1 MSTARHASNRVTGHG
16 RASPRRQRGSVVVM
30 AAVWILLSMVILG
43 SIDIGN
49 VFFTRRDMQRV
60 ADLAALAAVQKLDD
74 TCANV
79 TSVATS
85 NASTNGFTLGGS
97 GNATLTADCGY
108 WAPSA
113 TGTASTFYSSK
124 TTVPLATQL
133 NAVRV
138 TVSKT
143 LPYFFFGPTRTVTAT
158 STAKATNIDTF
169 SIGATLAA
177 VGGVGCS
184 GVPSGNPGLVNALL
198 SALLQGQGGTPL
210 NLNLVSYQG
219 LACANVKLGD
229 IAVALQSLSVGNGTI
244 GGLVNAKASVGTLLN
259 AMVAAV
265 GKTSTLSTTLQ
276 TSATGALTNLLGLNL
291 LSNTAINVASL
302 TGQGATSLL
311 TLGLANA
318 QAAADATVNV
328 LDLVMA
334 MAQISQ
340 AGKPGV
346 VIGANV
352 PLTLPNGNS
361 VSIVQLQAQVISPPT
376 IAVGEGGKDAN
387 GAWRTVATNAQI
399 GLYLVVN
406 LGVNPLPVVV
416 SANVY
421 LPLYIQLGA
430 GSATLLS
437 TNCLTSPNSATISAQ
452 PSVANLCI
460 GQPPLTAGN
469 LLNLPANYSC
479 TSPAKV
485 LDVLVL
491 LGAVEVSATVSNVSV
506 NLAGNA
512 ATNTFYGR
520 GGSDPSYYWTTNTN
534 ALGSAVNNALAGL
547 KNAQITPTV
556 SVLFGLV
563 SVTITPDFLSSLLSV
578 LTTVLSPL
586 LTALDGIID
595 PLLDLLGVQLGAA
608 TVHQMSLTCGIAQTV
623 SN

>member
-1 MSTARHASNRVTGHG
+1 MIAARHSSHRLTARGHA
-16 RASPRRQRGSVVVM
+16 APRRQRGAVVVM
-30 AAVWILLSMVILG
+30 ASVWILLAMVILG
-43 SIDIGN
+43 SVDIGN
-49 VFFTRRDMQRV
+49 VFLARRDMQRV
-60 ADLAALAAVQKLDD
+60 ADLAALAAVQRLDD

-79 TSVATS
+79 TSVATN
-85 NASTNGFTLGGS
+85 NASKNGFSVGGATTLS
-97 GNATLTADCGY
+97 ADCGY
-108 WAPSA
+108 WAPTA
-113 TGTASTFYSSK
+113 TGTSSTFYTSK
-124 TTVPLATQL
+124 TSIPKLTQL

-138 TVSKT
+138 TISKVM
-143 LPYFFFGPTRTVTAT
+143 PYFFFGPTRTVTAT

-184 GVPSGNPGLVNALL
+184 GVPTGNPGLVNALL
-198 SALLQGQGGTPL
+198 GALLQGQSGTPL
-210 NLNLVSYQG
+210 TLNLASYQG

-229 IAVALQSLSVGNGTI
+229 IAVALQSLSVGNGTM
-244 GGLVNAKASVGTLLN
+244 GGLVNAQASVGTLLK

-265 GKTSTLSTTLQ
+265 GKTSTLGATVQS
-276 TSATGALTNLLGLNL
+276 SATGALNDILSLSL
-291 LSNTAINVASL
+291 LSNSNINVASL
-302 TGQGATSLL
+302 TGQSGTSLL
-311 TLGLANA
+311 KLGLANT

-334 MAQISQ
+334 TAQIAQS
-340 AGKPGV
+340 GKPGI

-376 IAVGEGGKDAN
+376 IAVGEGGKDAT

-421 LPLYIQLGA
+421 LPLYVQLGA

-437 TNCLTSPNSATISAQ
+437 TNCLTMPNSATISAQ

-460 GQPPLTAGN
+460 GQPPLSGN
-469 LLNLPANYSC
+469 LLNLPATYSC
-479 TSPAKV
+479 STPAQV
-485 LDVLVL
+485 VDVLVL
-491 LGAVEVSATVSNVSV
+491 GGAVEVAATVSNVSV
-506 NLAGNA
+506 NLAGNS

-547 KNAQITPTV
+547 KSATITPTV
-556 SVLFGLV
+556 KVLFGLF

-586 LTALDGIID
+586 LSALDGIIG

-608 TVHQMSLTCGIAQTV
+608 TVHQMSLTCGAAQTV

>member
-1 MSTARHASNRVTGHG
+1 MIAARHSSNRVTGRG
-16 RASPRRQRGSVVVM
+16 RAAPRRQRGAVVVM
-30 AAVWILLSMVILG
+30 ASVWILLAMVILG
-43 SIDIGN
+43 SVDIGN
-49 VFFTRRDMQRV
+49 VFLARRDMQRV
-60 ADLAALAAVQKLDD
+60 ADLAALAAVQRLDD
-74 TCANV
+74 ACANV

-85 NASTNGFTLGGS
+85 NASTNGFSVGGTTTLS
-97 GNATLTADCGY
+97 ADCGY
-108 WAPSA
+108 WAPTA
-113 TGTASTFYSSK
+113 TGTSSSFYSSK
-124 TTVPLATQL
+124 TSVPMLTQL

-138 TVSKT
+138 TISKSM
-143 LPYFFFGPTRTVTAT
+143 PYFFFGPTRTVIAT

-184 GVPSGNPGLVNALL
+184 GVPTGNPGLVNALL
-198 SALLQGQGGTPL
+198 GALLQGQGGTPL
-210 NLNLVSYQG
+210 TLNLASYQG

-229 IAVALQSLSVGNGTI
+229 IAVALQSLSVGNGTM
-244 GGLVNAKASVGTLLN
+244 GGLVNAQASVGTLLK
-259 AMVAAV
+259 ATVAAV
-265 GKTSTLSTTLQ
+265 GKTTTLGTALQ
-276 TSATGALTNLLGLNL
+276 SSATGALNNILNLSL
-291 LSNTAINVASL
+291 LSNTSINVARL

-340 AGKPGV
+340 SGKPGV

-352 PLTLPNGNS
+352 PLSLPNGTS
-361 VSIVQLQAQVISPPT
+361 VSIAQLQVQVISPPT
-376 IAVGEGGKDAN
+376 IAVGEGGKDAT

-399 GLYLVVN
+399 GLYLLVD
-406 LGVNPLPVVV
+406 LGVNPLPVVA

-421 LPLYIQLGA
+421 LPLYVQLGA

-437 TNCLTSPNSATISAQ
+437 TNCRTSPNSATINAQ

-460 GQPPLTAGN
+460 GQPPLSGN
-469 LLNLPANYSC
+469 LLNLPATYNCS
-479 TSPAKV
+479 TPAKV
-485 LDVLVL
+485 LDVQL
-491 LGAVEVSATVSNVSV
+491 LAGAVEVSATVSNVSV
-506 NLAGNA
+506 ALAGNT

-534 ALGSAVNNALAGL
+534 ALGSAVSNALAGL
-547 KNAQITPTV
+547 SSA
-556 SVLFGLV
+556 
-563 SVTITPDFLSSLLSV
+563 TITPKVDLLFGFVTVPLTADFVPKLLGV
-578 LTTVLSPL
+578 LTGVLSPL
-586 LTALDGIID
+586 LSALDGIID

-608 TVHQMSLTCGIAQTV
+608 TVHQMSLTCGAAQTV